1 MTELFDYISGSDTG
15 AIIAGSLLLKNDD
28 QASIAKGQ
36 KNKYFANETVEWFE
50 KNVEVLYRD
59 ARMPIALQVFLI
71 VFLVLSITYLVF
83 WIVRRHYR
91 IQDFDIN
98 VEKLLDWINDT
109 EITFFDKQNK
119 DNKKQNIKKLAE

>member
-1 MTELFDYISGSDTG
+1 
-15 AIIAGSLLLKNDD
+15 
-28 QASIAKGQ
+28 
-36 KNKYFANETVEWFE
+36 
-50 KNVEVLYRD
+50 
-59 ARMPIALQVFLI
+59 MPIALQVFLI

-119 DNKKQNIKKLAE
+119 DNKKQNIKKLAEQLKSFLLGDQILDEEGQEVMQ

>member
-119 DNKKQNIKKLAE
+119 DNKK